1 MFRRATFLLIYC
13 ALTLLA
19 SCGGA
24 DEVNRNAATS
34 NEAQTN
40 ARAAAAPGADAVRAS
55 VSEVKLTA
63 GGAGE
68 AVVRL
73 NIAGSFH
80 VNSNAPGDKF
90 VIPTRLEA
98 APAAGL
104 KTGAPVY
111 PEGVKK
117 KFPFSEQPLSVYE
130 GEVAIR
136 MPLSAEAGASKGR
149 HTVSADLTVQPCDD
163 RECFPPRK
171 INVAVPVVV
180 E

>member
-1 MFRRATFLLIYC
+1 MFRRGTFLFIYC
-13 ALTLLA
+13 AMTLLA

-24 DEVNRNAATS
+24 GEGDRNAAP
-34 NEAQTN
+34 AN
-40 ARAAAAPGADAVRAS
+40 AARTPEQAAAAPGADAVRAS
-55 VSEVKLTA
+55 VSEVKLAA
-63 GGAGE
+63 GGSGE

-73 NIAGSFH
+73 NIADGFH

-98 APAAGL
+98 APAAGI
-104 KTGAPVY
+104 KAGAARY
-111 PEGVKK
+111 PEGVRK

-136 MPLSAEAGASKGR
+136 LPLSAEAGASKGR

-171 INVAVPVVV
+171 VNAAVPVVV

>member
-1 MFRRATFLLIYC
+1 MFRRVNHLVIFG
-13 ALTLLA
+13 ALALLA

-24 DEVNRNAATS
+24 GEGNRNAAPA
-34 NEAQTN
+34 NEART
-40 ARAAAAPGADAVRAS
+40 AERAATPGADAVRAS
-55 VSEVKLTA
+55 VSEVKLKA

-73 NIAGSFH
+73 NIAGGFH

-90 VIPTRLEA
+90 VIPTRLDA
-98 APAAGL
+98 APAAGI
-104 KTGAPVY
+104 KAGAPVY
-111 PEGVKK
+111 PDGVKK

-136 MPLSAEAGASKGR
+136 LPLSAEAGASKGR
-149 HTVSADLTVQPCDD
+149 HTVGADLTVQPCDD

-171 INVAVPVVV
+171 INAAVPVVV

>member
-1 MFRRATFLLIYC
+1 M
-13 ALTLLA
+13 TLLA

-24 DEVNRNAATS
+24 GEGNRNAAP
-34 NEAQTN
+34 AN
-40 ARAAAAPGADAVRAS
+40 AARTAEQAAAQGADAVRAS
-55 VSEVKLTA
+55 VSEVKLAA

-68 AVVRL
+68 VVVRL
-73 NIAGSFH
+73 NIADGFH

-90 VIPTRLEA
+90 VIPTRLA
-98 APAAGL
+98 ATPAAGINAG
-104 KTGAPVY
+104 TAVY

-136 MPLSAEAGASKGR
+136 LPLSAEPGTSKGR

-163 RECFPPRK
+163 RECFPPRT

>member
-1 MFRRATFLLIYC
+1 MFHRATFLFICC
-13 ALTLLA
+13 AMTLLV

-24 DEVNRNAATS
+24 DEVNRNTAPA
-34 NEAQTN
+34 NEA
-40 ARAAAAPGADAVRAS
+40 RAGGQASAPGADAVRAS
-55 VSEVKLTA
+55 VSEVKLKA

-73 NIAGSFH
+73 NIADGFH

-90 VIPTRLEA
+90 VIPTRLDA
-98 APAAGL
+98 APVAGI
-104 KTGAPVY
+104 KAGAPVY
-111 PEGVKK
+111 PEGVRK

-136 MPLSAEAGASKGR
+136 LPLSAEAGASKGR

-171 INVAVPVVV
+171 INAAVPVVV